1 MLLARSALGFVS
13 VTCDNQ
19 RRIRCFKTQSTIG
32 LKSYQVGGGDC
43 RRGGRWGALCCGG
56 DLRRFMFLFVSVRD
70 GAATAAAA
78 HASVQAEEKRIHIN
92 EFLAAVM
99 GLSALTQAAQDEVLI
114 FLLM

>member
-1 MLLARSALGFVS
+1 
-13 VTCDNQ
+13 
-19 RRIRCFKTQSTIG
+19 
-32 LKSYQVGGGDC
+32 
-43 RRGGRWGALCCGG
+43 
-56 DLRRFMFLFVSVRD
+56 MFLFVSVRD

-114 FLLM
+114 FLLMSLILWMAFYKSSNVYSFYSISTGSKSRANPAGRVNSGITPTATPALAFVTS